1 MSADTTIPRYREDI
15 YSTAAILDPYPHYAE
30 LRALG
35 PVVWLSRTK
44 VYAVTRYA
52 ECKDVLL
59 DDETFISGDGVALNP
74 VANLTAGRLVC
85 GTGRAGRAHGLPEGR
100 QVQSGV
106 TRSCR
111 CRGPVGAVRGD
122 DRAGLRG

>member
-59 DDETFISGDGVALNP
+59 DDETF
-74 VANLTAGRLVC
+74 TAWARTSSPPPTR
-85 GTGRAGRAHGLPEGR
+85 TGSRFLSARH
-100 QVQSGV
+100 
-106 TRSCR
+106 
-111 CRGPVGAVRGD
+111 
-122 DRAGLRG
+122 